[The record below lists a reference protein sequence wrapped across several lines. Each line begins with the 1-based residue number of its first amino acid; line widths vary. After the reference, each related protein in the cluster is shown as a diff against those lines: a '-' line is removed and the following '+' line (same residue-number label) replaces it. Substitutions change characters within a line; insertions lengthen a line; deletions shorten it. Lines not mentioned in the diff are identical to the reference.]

1 MMTKILGLLAGL
13 AIAAVFWLMIQ
24 ADNDRQRIEALEA
37 QVGQL
42 QQSVATLQTTST
54 QQATSTLTP

>member
-13 AIAAVFWLMIQ
+13 AIAAVFWLVIQ

-42 QQSVATLQTTST
+42 QQSVATPCKPRQPSKPR
-54 QQATSTLTP
+54 QR